1 MNKQITIDGNNYM
14 LRQAV
19 DGVYE
24 LWINDQFWYGYNSL
38 SNLQQAFFQTV
49 LQRATLDLTVNN
61 VMNYCLDV
69 DMAIVTFKWETYD
82 EI

>member
-1 MNKQITIDGNNYM
+1 MNKQTTIDGNNYM
-14 LRQAV
+14 LRQSV

-24 LWINDQFWYGYNSL
+24 LWINDQFWYGYSSL

-61 VMNYCLDV
+61 VMNYYSDV
-69 DMAIVTFKWETYD
+69 DVAIHVFKL

>member
-1 MNKQITIDGNNYM
+1 MNKQITIDGNDYM

-19 DGVYE
+19 DGAYE

-38 SNLQQAFFQTV
+38 SNLQKAFFQTV

-61 VMNYCLDV
+61 VMTYYSDV
-69 DMAIVTFKWETYD
+69 DVAIHVFKWEA
-82 EI
+82 

>member
-38 SNLQQAFFQTV
+38 SSLQKAFFQTV
-49 LQRATLDLTVNN
+49 LQRTTLDLTVNN
-61 VMNYCLDV
+61 VMNYYSDV
-69 DMAIVTFKWETYD
+69 DVAIHVFKL